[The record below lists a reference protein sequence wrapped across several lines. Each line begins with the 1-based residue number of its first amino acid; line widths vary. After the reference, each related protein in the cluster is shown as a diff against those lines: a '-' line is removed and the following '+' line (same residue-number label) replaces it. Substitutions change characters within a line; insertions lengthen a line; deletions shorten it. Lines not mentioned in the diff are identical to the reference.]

1 MATLQFLRELLGDE
15 FALAIPVVGCLDL
28 LVANLQLTSLCA
40 TVEHSLFTN
49 CVQSLAV
56 IYVTVAMEYL
66 QEHEVSHGCLNCL
79 MFKGSRKGNNVNK

>member
-15 FALAIPVVGCLDL
+15 FALPVPVVGFIDL
-28 LVANLQLTSLCA
+28 LVADGQLTSPCA

-49 CVQSLAV
+49 CVAHAPA

-66 QEHEVSHGCLNCL
+66 QNPDVRYTLFKLLNVE
-79 MFKGSRKGNNVNK
+79 KI

>member
-15 FALAIPVVGCLDL
+15 FALPTLVVCFSNL
-28 LVANLQLTSLCA
+28 LVANLQLTSLCE

-56 IYVTVAMEYL
+56 IYGTVATEYL
-66 QEHEVSHGCLNCL
+66 REHKVRY
-79 MFKGSRKGNNVNK
+79 FVV